1 VIRSSSG
8 RPVARRTLIG
18 ALALL
23 LPAIAGCEAGLNAP
37 TLQFHQPQGSAYTV
51 VNGIKI
57 DDVFVLGAPSGSP
70 VPSGASASMFL
81 SIFNGGT
88 SNDTLESVTAPKN
101 AADVKVTGGTVS
113 LPVNSLVTLTGP
125 QPSVV
130 LSNLT
135 EPLNS
140 GTFIP
145 VTLNFQHAGVVTL
158 EVPVQPQSYEYATYS
173 PPASPSPT
181 ATPTTVPTPTPTR
194 VSTAT
199 PTPTKTSA
207 GTATS
212 KPTP

>member
-8 RPVARRTLIG
+8 RPVAHRTLIG

-51 VNGIKI
+51 VNGIRI
-57 DDVFVLGAPSGSP
+57 NDAFVLGTPSGSP

-81 SIFNGGT
+81 SLFNEGA
-88 SNDTLESVTAPKN
+88 SNDTLESISAPGT

-125 QPSVV
+125 KPSVV
-130 LSNLT
+130 LGDLT
-135 EPLNS
+135 KPLNS

-145 VTLNFQHAGVVTL
+145 VTLNFLHAGPVML
-158 EVPVQPQSYEYATYS
+158 QVPVQPQSYEYATFS
-173 PPASPSPT
+173 PPVSPSPT
-181 ATPTTVPTPTPTR
+181 ATPTQVP
-194 VSTAT
+194 TAT
-199 PTPTKTSA
+199 PTPAKTSA

-212 KPTP
+212 TPTP

>member
-57 DDVFVLGAPSGSP
+57 GDAFVLGAPSGSP

-81 SIFNGGT
+81 SLFNGGT
-88 SNDTLESVTAPKN
+88 SNDTLESVSTGY

-113 LPVNSLVTLTGP
+113 LPVNSLVDLTGP
-125 QPSVV
+125 KPLVV

-135 EPLNS
+135 KPLNS

-145 VTLNFQHAGVVTL
+145 VTLNFQHAGAVRL
-158 EVPVQPQSYEYATYS
+158 EVPVQPQSYEYATFS

-181 ATPTTVPTPTPTR
+181 ATPTSVPTPTPTR
-194 VSTAT
+194 ASTAT

-212 KPTP
+212 TPAG